1 MDNRLLI
8 ASDLHNT
15 LLCSSEAWE
24 RAFFE
29 LSGCD
34 QDMIKGALTSK
45 YSRHQL
51 AADLELSYDDVYN
64 RYSELVKAKANVWSV
79 IALLQRHYAVVLIS
93 SASMARIERDITK
106 ITPSIRFDRIYSK
119 ETFQKSLPSDW
130 EKLRVEF
137 GADKIL
143 YFGNDP
149 GEDVPPVDFVQTV
162 LV

>member
-1 MDNRLLI
+1 MDKRLLI

-15 LLCSSEAWE
+15 LLHSGEAWE

-29 LSGCD
+29 LSGGD
-34 QDMIKGALTSK
+34 RTTIKSALASK

-51 AADLELSYDDVYN
+51 AADLGLTYDDVYT
-64 RYSELVKAKANVWSV
+64 RYSELVKVNANVVSV
-79 IALLQRHYAVVLIS
+79 ISLLKEHYAVVLIS
-93 SASMARIERDITK
+93 SASRARIERDITK
-106 ITPSIRFDRIYSK
+106 ITPFIRFDHIYSK

-130 EKLRVEF
+130 QKLRIEF

-149 GEDVPPVDFVQTV
+149 EEDVPPVDFVQTV